1 MPDAIVFEAAA
12 FAARAH
18 RHQLRKD
25 DRTPYASHAFRV
37 CLVVRHVFGFDEPE
51 MLAAALLHDTIED
64 TATDCDDV
72 VAHFGPVVAG
82 WVATLTKDMRLPHE
96 EREAEYVAA
105 LASAPWQVKVCKLG
119 DIYDN
124 LVDCVTVSAPG
135 YRERTC
141 QKSRTYLDAVAGGL
155 PEKAQAAF
163 ARTEQKL
170 AEVEAGLG
178 AAELAS

>member
-1 MPDAIVFEAAA
+1 MPDSIVFEAAA

-25 DRTPYASHAFRV
+25 KETPYVSHVFRV

-72 VAHFGPVVAG
+72 VERFGPVVAS
-82 WVATLTKDMRLPHE
+82 WVAALTKDMRLPHE

-105 LASAPWQVKVCKLG
+105 LAAAPWQVKVCKLG

-124 LVDCVTVSAPG
+124 LHDCAHLPAAG
-135 YRERTC
+135 KRRTC
-141 QKSRTYLDAVAGGL
+141 AKSRTYLDAVAEGL
-155 PEKAQAAF
+155 PEKAQAAY
-163 ARTEQKL
+163 ALTERKL
-170 AEVEAGLG
+170 AEVEAGLD
-178 AAELAS
+178 ATQA